1 MAELWSWR
9 LAFAINLALG
19 PVVFYGVRTL
29 VAEAPA
35 RTGVRRPDVGGLPL
49 VSVGI
54 VTLTFGLIISMI
66 GSLVTKFMGPKA
78 PPAPKAQTRAKC
90 GHCGRTVIGTAPCV
104 CGKG

>member
-1 MAELWSWR
+1 MLKIVVM
-9 LAFAINLALG
+9 FLALM
-19 PVVFYGVRTL
+19 
-29 VAEAPA
+29 
-35 RTGVRRPDVGGLPL
+35 
-49 VSVGI
+49 
-54 VTLTFGLIISMI
+54 LIISMI